1 MREEIENLLNEKLNE
16 VEIDESS
23 NEELVRQ
30 IEKKINDQNITVEEE
45 RKRKEIIKSFLKNN
59 HITSMD
65 ELSDEQIKNILNYK
79 I

>member
-16 VEIDESS
+16 VELDESS

-30 IEKKINDQNITVEEE
+30 IEKKINEQNISVEEE

-65 ELSDEQIKNILNYK
+65 ELTDEQIKSILNYK

>member
-16 VEIDESS
+16 VELDERS

-30 IEKKINDQNITVEEE
+30 IEKKINEQNISVEEE
-45 RKRKEIIKSFLKNN
+45 RKRKEVIKSFLKNN
-59 HITSMD
+59 HITSID
-65 ELSDEQIKNILNYK
+65 ELNDEQIKNILNYK